1 MIPPILQKIKSLGY
15 AVFTNGDYN
24 LNLFGVRST
33 NRNSNSFD
41 DLLGCAYKLD
51 GQWKI
56 EYWEATTDPGLYW
69 LNNPTRVSG
78 TAILV
83 PGQYRGVYKIDLHAG
98 KYKALCQRNGKVRVY
113 RDRNKDSVLDMDGNT
128 ITSGFFGINIHRSSL
143 RGESESVER
152 WSAGCQ
158 VHKTL
163 VGFNRMM
170 ELARKQVSTDMGS
183 TFTYTLLT
191 EEQLG

>member
-1 MIPPILQKIKSLGY
+1 MMPPILEKIKSLGY
-15 AVFTNGDYN
+15 AVFINGDYN
-24 LNLFGVRST
+24 LNLFGIRST

-51 GQWKI
+51 GQWKV
-56 EYWEATTDPGLYW
+56 EYWQATTDPGLYW

-113 RDRNKDSVLDMDGNT
+113 RDRNKDSVLDMDSDT
-128 ITSGFFGINIHRSSL
+128 IASGFFGINIHRSSL
-143 RGESESVER
+143 SGESEHVER

-170 ELARKQVSTDMGS
+170 ELARKQVSTNMGS